1 MTEYY
6 FKAMIGSDY
15 DDYDEVYLKSTKEVK
30 KDDYVIFIN
39 EAEPVIAKVV
49 LLIDELEALLKDIY
63 FQDVYQVLDLKPY
76 FESRKNEI
84 KKLKLY
90 EKMKREIELQK
101 VEDNLRKHATD
112 NEKIRKLYEQYVG
125 VGKEESEEKEAQ
137 ENI

>member
-125 VGKEESEEKEAQ
+125 VGKEVSEEKEMQ

>member
-15 DDYDEVYLKSTKEVK
+15 DDYDAVYLKSTKEVK

-112 NEKIRKLYEQYVG
+112 NEKIRKLYEQYVA
-125 VGKEESEEKEAQ
+125 VGKEVSEEKEVQ

>member
-49 LLIDELEALLKDIY
+49 LLIDELEALLKNIY

-125 VGKEESEEKEAQ
+125 VGKKVSEEKEVQ